1 MSLTSRTDA
10 QAALLA
16 VLRAAVDKG
25 AAAASQSWFAQL
37 SGIRD
42 PSIRARLLGDRL
54 VRLDTHFALALL
66 SELLDLASTRDPQA
80 RELLLD
86 LTSTRPLA
94 ETVGYEQTRLIYA
107 LAVERDRRDVTQLFL
122 SPEVLNPRTV
132 SEHFLANENQHLQ
145 NSSIGWRKK
154 LARGTDRLR
163 LDRLV
168 FDRNPDV
175 IRILLNNPR
184 IIERD
189 VVRIAAMRPANPD
202 TLAVV
207 FQSRKWLARYRVKV
221 ALACNPWSP
230 IDIAL
235 ACVPH
240 LMTQDLRY
248 AAQSEKLA
256 AQVRAAASNLLNAGA

>member
-1 MSLTSRTDA
+1 
-10 QAALLA
+10 LLA
-16 VLRAAVDKG
+16 
-25 AAAASQSWFAQL
+25 
-37 SGIRD
+37 
-42 PSIRARLLGDRL
+42 DRL
-54 VRLDTHFALALL
+54 VRLDSHFALALL
-66 SELLDLASTRDPQA
+66 SEVLDLASARDPQA
-80 RELLLD
+80 QELLLD

-107 LAVERDRRDVTQLFL
+107 LAVERGRKDVTQLFL
-122 SPEVLNPRTV
+122 SPEVLNPRAV
-132 SEHFLANENQHLQ
+132 SERFLANENQHLQ
-145 NSSIGWRKK
+145 DSSVGWRKK

-207 FQSRKWLARYRVKV
+207 FQNRKWLARYRVKV

-240 LMTQDLRY
+240 LMKQDLRY
-248 AAQSEKLA
+248 AARSEKLPE
-256 AQVRAAASNLLNAGA
+256 QVRLAASNLVNAET

>member
-1 MSLTSRTDA
+1 MSLTRRADA

-16 VLRAAVDKG
+16 VLRAAIDDR
-25 AAAASQSWFAQL
+25 AIAASQSWFSQL
-37 SGIRD
+37 AGIRD
-42 PSIRARLLGDRL
+42 PSIRARLLVDRL
-54 VRLDTHFALALL
+54 LRVDAHFALALL
-66 SELLDLASTRDPQA
+66 SELLDLASARDHQA

-94 ETVGYEQTRLIYA
+94 EAVGYEQTRLLYA
-107 LAVERDRRDVTQLFL
+107 LAVKRERRDVTHLFL
-122 SPEVLNPRTV
+122 SPEALKPRTV

-145 NSSIGWRKK
+145 DSSIGWRKK
-154 LARGTDRLR
+154 LARGKDRLR
-163 LDRLV
+163 LNRLV

-175 IRILLNNPR
+175 IRILLTNPR

-235 ACVPH
+235 ACLPH

-248 AAQSEKLA
+248 AAGSAKLA
-256 AQVRAAASNLLNAGA
+256 TQVRVTASNLLAAGA